1 MVVASNVHK
10 KQVDSSSNKGIEEW
24 GDFEISSYTK
34 PPFTLSSL
42 CTLNG
47 KRIAINLRQMLRSI
61 KAAYIPSV
69 SAHVLQ
75 DKSFSDLL
83 RPFQKLRSPFL
94 VFCLILLY
102 NPLPT
107 ATKFDHSYRQSGIFL
122 FLLVTKKAIL
132 TNFDYINKFG
142 LWRLTN
148 ESLQIGQKCFSFLFL
163 VNCSQ

>member
-34 PPFTLSSL
+34 PFTLSSL

-61 KAAYIPSV
+61 KAAQIPSV

-83 RPFQKLRSPFL
+83 RPFQKLRSPSL
-94 VFCLILLY
+94 VFC
-102 NPLPT
+102 
-107 ATKFDHSYRQSGIFL
+107 
-122 FLLVTKKAIL
+122 V
-132 TNFDYINKFG
+132 
-142 LWRLTN
+142 
-148 ESLQIGQKCFSFLFL
+148 
-163 VNCSQ
+163 